1 MTVLVLPLAVTG
13 LASER
18 ALAPDAKLGVPPAA
32 WSKDIVQ
39 VPYRRSAVR
48 PTEALFTLS
57 AECVKLHTWYTR
69 MTLLTRSARSKI
81 KGWRLD
87 VRVSKR

>member
-1 MTVLVLPLAVTG
+1 MSRPLTVLVLPLAVTG

-18 ALAPDAKLGVPPAA
+18 ALAPDAELGVPPAA

-57 AECVKLHTWYTR
+57 AVHTWYTR